1 MARGEEYKS
10 KDGSTNLNSHLIK
23 AFVKCLK
30 DDFRMFVQF
39 QGDGK
44 ESLDK
49 EYTRAQIDKKNEAV
63 GLDGLDQLLGE
74 HSSSLS

>member
-10 KDGSTNLNSHLIK
+10 KDRSTNLNSHLIK

-49 EYTRAQIDKKNEAV
+49 EYTRYGYSVKRTKTKPKRQNRAWE
-63 GLDGLDQLLGE
+63 
-74 HSSSLS
+74 